1 MEKTS
6 KVRLFSAVTL
16 FVSFLCIVVT
26 FFIQIRMQK
35 SMTAF
40 ANASKTTEVSDTLVT
55 EPLTS
60 AAPTGSVASTLA
72 ESSSTSTP
80 PAAAVDKAASDLG
93 ESNRGANTTHTQS
106 KTQTTT
112 KKATTTETTT
122 ERSTVISPVLVINLK
137 TKKIHSPHC
146 SYLRNTNPE
155 NTTQILSEELPSYLE
170 SGYTLCQRCRGYAE

>member
-6 KVRLFSAVTL
+6 KVRLLSAVTL
-16 FVSFLCIVVT
+16 FVSFLCITVT

-40 ANASKTTEVSDTLVT
+40 TNASKTTEVSDTLVT
-55 EPLTS
+55 EPL
-60 AAPTGSVASTLA
+60 ASVTEAGVLSTLA
-72 ESSSTSTP
+72 EPSSVSTP
-80 PAAAVDKAASDLG
+80 PAASIDKSASASQ
-93 ESNRGANTTHTQS
+93 ESNKGANATHTQS

-112 KKATTTETTT
+112 KKETTTETTT
-122 ERSTVISPVLVINLK
+122 ERSTAISPVLVINLK

-146 SYLRNTNPE
+146 SYIQNTNPE

>member
-16 FVSFLCIVVT
+16 FVSFLCIAVT

-40 ANASKTTEVSDTLVT
+40 TNASKTTGVSDTLVT
-55 EPLTS
+55 EPL
-60 AAPTGSVASTLA
+60 ASVTENGVLSTLA
-72 ESSSTSTP
+72 EPSSVSTP
-80 PAAAVDKAASDLG
+80 PAAPIDKSASASQ
-93 ESNRGANTTHTQS
+93 ESNKGASTTHIQS

-112 KKATTTETTT
+112 KKETTTETTT
-122 ERSTVISPVLVINLK
+122 ERSTAISPVLVINLK

-146 SYLRNTNPE
+146 SYLQNTNPE
-155 NTTQILSEELPSYLE
+155 NTTQILSEELPTYLE

>member
-16 FVSFLCIVVT
+16 FVSFLCIAVT

-40 ANASKTTEVSDTLVT
+40 TNASKTTGVSDTLVT
-55 EPLTS
+55 EPL
-60 AAPTGSVASTLA
+60 ASVTEAGVLSTLA
-72 ESSSTSTP
+72 EPSSVSTP
-80 PAAAVDKAASDLG
+80 PAAAIDKAASDLG
-93 ESNRGANTTHTQS
+93 ESNKGASTTHTQS

-112 KKATTTETTT
+112 KKETATETTT
-122 ERSTVISPVLVINLK
+122 ERSTAISPVLVINLK

-146 SYLRNTNPE
+146 SYLQNTNPE

>member
-16 FVSFLCIVVT
+16 FVSFLCIAVT

-40 ANASKTTEVSDTLVT
+40 TNAAKTTGVSVEQVAEPIASVT
-55 EPLTS
+55 EAGVL
-60 AAPTGSVASTLA
+60 STLA

-80 PAAAVDKAASDLG
+80 PAAAIDKAASDLG
-93 ESNRGANTTHTQS
+93 ESNKGANTTHTQS

-112 KKATTTETTT
+112 KKETTTETTT
-122 ERSTVISPVLVINLK
+122 ERSTAISPVLVINLK

-146 SYLRNTNPE
+146 SYLQNTNPE